1 MDFYLKTFMCYQI
14 FVELQCLLIMYI
26 TEHIILSY
34 VIERVCVRYQ
44 KKRKNDP
51 FATNLR
57 CFYGTIHN
65 VDVMTSPTNLSVAV
79 IVLSVTRKHEYHLA
93 QRTY

>member
-1 MDFYLKTFMCYQI
+1 MPSD
-14 FVELQCLLIMYI
+14 
-26 TEHIILSY
+26 Y
-34 VIERVCVRYQ
+34 VYNRTHYPFIRYRAGVRPLP